1 MSMGT
6 APCQGYILPAGKL
19 ILLGWSE
26 EKLIQLCHDNGAGS
40 ENIED
45 FDDAINFLS
54 MEQITIPIKINDA
67 TLNVEVM
74 RYDRDN
80 GDIYDDLEDGYYII
94 FDEGDLYERK
104 LTKAGEIL
112 KSHDWLPESK
122 QWTNFG

>member
-6 APCQGYILPAGKL
+6 APCYGHLLPAGQ
-19 ILLGWSE
+19 IVLLGWSK
-26 EKLIQLCHDNGAGS
+26 EKLIQLCKDNGAGS

-45 FDDAINFLS
+45 FDDAMNFLS
-54 MEQITIPIKINDA
+54 SEQINIPIKINDA

-74 RYDRDN
+74 QYDRDN
-80 GDIYDDLEDGYYII
+80 GDLYDDLEDGYYLM
-94 FDEGDLYERK
+94 FDEDDLYERK

-112 KSHDWLPESK
+112 ESHKWLPELK